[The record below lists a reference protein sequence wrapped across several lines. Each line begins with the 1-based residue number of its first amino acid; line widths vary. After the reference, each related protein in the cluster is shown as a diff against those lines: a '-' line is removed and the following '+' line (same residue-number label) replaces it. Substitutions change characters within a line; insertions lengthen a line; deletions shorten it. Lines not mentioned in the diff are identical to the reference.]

1 MELHLQTFGAK
12 LRQRDQLFKVIVT
25 DLGGGGDTVEEFAPH
40 QVEAILLQK
49 GTSVTTDALLF
60 AIEHNIDVH
69 VLDGFGDSKGRIFAT
84 RPSNTIAVWKKQL
97 LFSMGLD
104 GLRLAKDWV
113 EAKMRGELQYLQN
126 LKKHR
131 TGEKL
136 AHLERAEA
144 DISDIIARLCK
155 HTVRDFDACRLS
167 IQGHEGSAHRIYLAA
182 LSALVPEEYR
192 FTGRSR
198 PAADLFNAF
207 LNYGYGILYRKV
219 ERALVLAGVSP
230 YIGFMHADG
239 HQRPSLLYDFIEP
252 YRIWVEKTVF
262 KLFTAKLP
270 ARQHVYLNG
279 DKGLWLNESGKRLL
293 TGALLKRLREKR
305 EPLRDGRHY
314 SLDKYLR
321 HRAQSLAVQLIESKP
336 ALPSPIRLAIP
347 PAK

>member
-12 LRQRDQLFKVIVT
+12 LRQRNQLFKVIVT

-40 QVEAILLQK
+40 QVEAILLQQ

-60 AIEHNIDVH
+60 AIEHGIDVH
-69 VLDGFGDSKGRIFAT
+69 LLDGLGEPKGRIFAN
-84 RPSNTIAVWKKQL
+84 RPTNTIAVWKKQL
-97 LFSMGLD
+97 HYTFGLD
-104 GLRLAKDWV
+104 GLRMAKDWV
-113 EAKMRGELQYLQN
+113 EQKMRGELTYLQN
-126 LKKHR
+126 LKNR
-131 TGEKL
+131 RSGEKL

-144 DISDIIARLCK
+144 DISDLIARLSK
-155 HTVRDFDACRLS
+155 HSVRDFEACRLT
-167 IQGHEGSAHRIYLAA
+167 IQGYEGTAHRIYLAVLA
-182 LSALVPEEYR
+182 ALVPEEYR
-192 FTGRSR
+192 FDGRSR
-198 PAADLFNAF
+198 PASDLFNAF

-252 YRIWVEKTVF
+252 FRIWVEKTVF
-262 KLFTAKLP
+262 KLFAAKLP
-270 ARQHVYLNG
+270 NRRHVWRNG
-279 DKGLWLNESGKRLL
+279 EKGLWLNEEGKRLL

-305 EPLRDGRHY
+305 EPFRDGRQY

-321 HRAQSLAVQLIESKP
+321 ERAKGLATHLMDWKP
-336 ALPSPIRLAIP
+336 LFPATVLQIA